1 MKTILNSQPCTS
13 FTHPEAKAIIK
24 AIKYELDNGLL
35 AVRENDI
42 HPKRCMVITSLY
54 PYASHITLLYIIK
67 ITGEVYCYNEGIL
80 YRLFNFTSTQCYS
93 YKGRREEDGIP

>member
-1 MKTILNSQPCTS
+1 MTILNSETCTS
-13 FTHPEAKAIIK
+13 FTHPEVKAIIK
-24 AIKYELDNGLL
+24 AINYEFEHGLF

-42 HPKRCMVITSLY
+42 HLKRCMVITFLY
-54 PYASHITLLYIIK
+54 PYASHITSHHFTRAI
-67 ITGEVYCYNEGIL
+67 GEVYFYNEGIL